1 MLVELDELE
10 NIDAFIKAIDDVRRA
25 YKFDEMVIAFT
36 PAPGKFVD
44 TYLGQD
50 PPSPSPQM
58 LSLAKSVGC
67 LLAAMGDNSEF
78 VKSKTGKRFL

>member
-25 YKFDEMVIAFT
+25 YKFDEVVIAFT

-50 PPSPSPQM
+50 PPSPQM

>member
-50 PPSPSPQM
+50 QPSPQM
-58 LSLAKSVGC
+58 LSLAKSVGR
-67 LLAAMGDNSEF
+67 LLASMGDNSEF

>member
-10 NIDAFIKAIDDVRRA
+10 NIDAFIKAVDDVRRA

-36 PAPGKFVD
+36 PAPGKFVN

-50 PPSPSPQM
+50 RPSPQM
-58 LSLAKSVGC
+58 LSLSKIVGR
-67 LLAAMGDNSEF
+67 LLASMGDNSEF

>member
-36 PAPGKFVD
+36 PRPGRFID

-50 PPSPSPQM
+50 PPSLQM
-58 LSLAKSVGC
+58 LTLAKNVGYII
-67 LLAAMGDNSEF
+67 AGMGDSSEF